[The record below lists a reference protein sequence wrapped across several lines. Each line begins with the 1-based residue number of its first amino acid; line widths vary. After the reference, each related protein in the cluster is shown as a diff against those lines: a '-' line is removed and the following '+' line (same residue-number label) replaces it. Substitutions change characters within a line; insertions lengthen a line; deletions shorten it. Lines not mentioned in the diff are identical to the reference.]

1 MSQSHDKQWE
11 EAGTDPNP
19 NTDLGYDL
27 RPLTVFRFG
36 EGDERY
42 MVLPTDTEHLHRDQ
56 FIVATAGSVSDLEEC
71 R

>member
-1 MSQSHDKQWE
+1 MNQSHDKKWE
-11 EAGTDPNP
+11 EVETDPNP

-27 RPLTVFRFG
+27 QSLTVFRFG

-42 MVLPTDTEHLHRDQ
+42 MVLPADAEHLHRDE
-56 FIVATAGSVSDLEEC
+56 FIVATAGSVSDLEGC